1 MNSVAPVMILQEIE
15 KSFAQGERSLRVLEG
30 ASLELAPGEMVALLG
45 PSGCGKSTLLNI
57 AGLLE
62 APDSGSV
69 RIDGHNTARLS
80 HSDRAH
86 LRRDKIGFVFQFHRL
101 LPEFNALENVMIPQ
115 MLAGLDRK
123 TAGERAEE
131 LLGMVGLQDR
141 KTHRPGLLSGGEQ
154 QRVAIARG
162 VSNAPGI
169 LLADEPTGNLDPET
183 ARIVFDHLSAII
195 RSTGTAALIVTHNAA
210 LAKSMDRVLV
220 IRDGQLVI
228 GSKAA
233 ADS

>member
-1 MNSVAPVMILQEIE
+1 MNRSNAEPVLSLFEVG
-15 KSFAQGERSLRVLEG
+15 KSFAQGERRLHVLED
-30 ASLELAPGEMVALLG
+30 ASLALVPGEMVALLG

-62 APDSGSV
+62 APDTGTV
-69 RIDGHNTARLS
+69 NVDGQNTARLS
-80 HSDRAH
+80 HRERAR

-101 LPEFNALENVMIPQ
+101 LPEFDALENIMIPQ
-115 MLAGLDRK
+115 MLAGLDRT
-123 TAGERAEE
+123 TASERAEQ
-131 LLGMVGLQDR
+131 LLGMVGLEDR

-183 ARIVFDHLSAII
+183 ARDVFGHLSTIVK
-195 RSTGTAALIVTHNAA
+195 STNTSALVVTHNAD
-210 LAKSMDRVLV
+210 LARQMDRVLV
-220 IRDGQLVI
+220 IRDGRI
-228 GSKAA
+228 AEGKA
-233 ADS
+233 

>member
-1 MNSVAPVMILQEIE
+1 MSEAGGNNHALTLHEVE
-15 KSFAQGERSLRVLEG
+15 KSFSQGGRRLHVLQG

-62 APDSGSV
+62 APDQGAV
-69 RIDGHNTARLS
+69 TVDGRNTARLS
-80 HSDRAH
+80 HGERAR
-86 LRRDKIGFVFQFHRL
+86 LRREKIGFVFQFHRL
-101 LPEFNALENVMIPQ
+101 LPEFDALENIMIPQ

-123 TAGERAEE
+123 TAAERGEQ
-131 LLGMVGLQDR
+131 LLGMVGLEDR

-183 ARIVFDHLSAII
+183 AHDVFGHLSKIV
-195 RSTGTAALIVTHNAA
+195 RSTGTAALVVTHNTD
-210 LAKSMDRVLV
+210 LAGSMDRVLA
-220 IRDGQLVI
+220 IRDGRLEK
-228 GSKAA
+228 G
-233 ADS
+233 